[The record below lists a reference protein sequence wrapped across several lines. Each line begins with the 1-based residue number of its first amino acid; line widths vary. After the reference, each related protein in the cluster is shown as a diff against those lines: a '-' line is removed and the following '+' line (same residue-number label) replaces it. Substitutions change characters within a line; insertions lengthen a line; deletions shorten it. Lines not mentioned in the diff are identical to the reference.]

1 MGTGTNFYFNNFQAS
16 NEQGIIEDLIIES
29 IKIYGQDMY
38 YLPRRFANLDP
49 VYTEDSTSFYDR
61 AYPIELYIKSVDGF
75 AGDGDFLSKFGLEI
89 RDRVTFTMAR
99 RIFSDEVGSN
109 EGTTRPL
116 EGDVIYFPLNKKLFK
131 IMFVEH
137 EAIFYQLGS
146 LQTFDIICEL
156 FEYSNETFS
165 TGIPEID
172 ILTDKYESD
181 FTDAGLFTE
190 SGTGNHQLVD
200 ETEGLPILFEE
211 YAQKTDILDDGDM
224 FQEQANTFLDF
235 TEIDPFAEGRRW

>member
-38 YLPRRFANLDP
+38 YLPRRFSNLDP
-49 VYTEDSTSFYDR
+49 VFTEDASSFYDR

-116 EGDVIYFPLNKKLFK
+116 EGDVIYFPLNKKLFQ

-146 LQTFDIICEL
+146 LQTFDVTCEL

-165 TGIPEID
+165 TGIPEVD
-172 ILTDKYESD
+172 ILTKKYETD
-181 FTDAGLFTE
+181 FTEAGLFTE
-190 SGTGNHQLVD
+190 SGNFQLVD
-200 ETEGLPILFEE
+200 EEEGLPILFEE
-211 YAQKTDILDDGDM
+211 YAQKSDLLDDGDM
-224 FQEQANTFLDF
+224 FQQQGNTFLDF

>member
-38 YLPRRFANLDP
+38 YLPRRFSNLDP

-116 EGDVIYFPLNKKLFK
+116 EGDVIYFPLNKKLFQ

-146 LQTFDIICEL
+146 LQTFDVTCEL

-165 TGIPEID
+165 TGIPEVD
-172 ILTDKYESD
+172 ILTKKYETD
-181 FTDAGLFTE
+181 FTEAGLFTE
-190 SGTGNHQLVD
+190 SGNFQLVD
-200 ETEGLPILFEE
+200 EEEGLPILFEE
-211 YAQKTDILDDGDM
+211 YAQKSDLLDDGDM
-224 FQEQANTFLDF
+224 FQQQGNTFLDF

>member
-16 NEQGIIEDLIIES
+16 NEQGVIEDLIIES

-38 YLPRRFANLDP
+38 YLPRRYGNLDP

-61 AYPIELYIKSVDGF
+61 AYPIELYIKNVDGF
-75 AGDGDFLSKFGLEI
+75 AGDGDFLSKFGVEI

-116 EGDVIYFPLNKKLFK
+116 EGDLIYFPLNKKIFQ

-146 LQTFDIICEL
+146 LQTFDVTCEL
-156 FEYSNETFS
+156 FEYSNETFT
-165 TGIPEID
+165 TGIPEVD
-172 ILTDKYESD
+172 RLTVKYESD
-181 FTDAGLFTE
+181 FTEAGLFTE
-190 SGTGNHQLVD
+190 SGDFQLVD
-200 ETEGLPILFEE
+200 EVEGLPILFEE
-211 YAQKTDILDDGDM
+211 YAQKTDILDDNDM
-224 FQEQANTFLDF
+224 FQQQGNEFLDF
-235 TEIDPFAEGRRW
+235 TEFDPFAEGRRW

>member
-29 IKIYGQDMY
+29 IKIYGQDMH
-38 YLPRRFANLDP
+38 YLPRRYGSLDP
-49 VYTEDSTSFYDR
+49 VYTEDAASFYDR
-61 AYPIELYIKSVDGF
+61 AYPIELYIKNVDGF
-75 AGDGDFLSKFGLEI
+75 AGDGDFLSKFGVEI

-99 RIFSDEVGSN
+99 RIFSEEVGSN
-109 EGTTRPL
+109 EGTTRPY
-116 EGDVIYFPLNKKLFK
+116 EGDLIYFPLNRKIFK

-156 FEYSNETFS
+156 FEYSGETFS
-165 TGIPEID
+165 TGIQEID
-172 ILTDKYESD
+172 KLTVKYESD
-181 FTDAGLFTE
+181 FTEAGLFTE
-190 SGTGNHQLVD
+190 SGGFQLVD
-200 ETEGLPILFEE
+200 EQEGLPLLFEE
-211 YAQKTDILDDGDM
+211 YAQNNTILDDGDM
-224 FQEQANTFLDF
+224 FQQQGNTFLDF

>member
-16 NEQGIIEDLIIES
+16 NEQGVIEDLIIES
-29 IKIYGQDMY
+29 IKIYGQDMH
-38 YLPRRFANLDP
+38 YLPRRYGGLDQ
-49 VYTEDSTSFYDR
+49 VYTEDAASFYDR
-61 AYPIELYIKSVDGF
+61 AYPNELYIKNVDGF
-75 AGDGDFLSKFGLEI
+75 QGDGDFLSKFGVEI

-109 EGTTRPL
+109 EGTTRPY
-116 EGDVIYFPLNKKLFK
+116 EGDLIYFPLNKKIFK

-146 LQTFDIICEL
+146 LQTFDVICEL
-156 FEYSNETFS
+156 FEYSGETFT

-172 ILTDKYESD
+172 ILTKKYEFD
-181 FTDAGLFTE
+181 FTDAGLTTE
-190 SGTGNHQLVD
+190 AGDILVD

-211 YAQKTDILDDGDM
+211 YAQKNDLLDDGDM
-224 FQEQANTFLDF
+224 FQQQGNTFLDF

>member
-1 MGTGTNFYFNNFQAS
+1 MGTGTNFYFNNFRAS

-29 IKIYGQDMY
+29 IKIYGQDMH
-38 YLPRRFANLDP
+38 YLPRRYGGLDQ
-49 VYTEDSTSFYDR
+49 VYTEDAASFYDR
-61 AYPIELYIKSVDGF
+61 AYPIELYIKNVDGF
-75 AGDGDFLSKFGLEI
+75 QGDGDFLSKFGVEI

-109 EGTTRPL
+109 EGTTRPY
-116 EGDVIYFPLNKKLFK
+116 EGDLIYFPLNKKIFK

-146 LQTFDIICEL
+146 LQTFDVICEL
-156 FEYSNETFS
+156 FEYSGETFA

-172 ILTDKYESD
+172 ILTKKYEFD
-181 FTDAGLFTE
+181 FTNAGLTTE
-190 SGTGNHQLVD
+190 AGDILVD
-200 ETEGLPILFEE
+200 EAEGLPILFEE
-211 YAQKTDILDDGDM
+211 YTQQSQILDDGDM
-224 FQEQANTFLDF
+224 FQQQGNTFLDF

>member
-16 NEQGIIEDLIIES
+16 NEQGVIEDLIIES
-29 IKIYGQDMY
+29 IKIYGQDMH
-38 YLPRRFANLDP
+38 YLPRRYGKLDE
-49 VYTEDSTSFYDR
+49 VYTEDAASFYDR

-75 AGDGDFLSKFGLEI
+75 QGDGDFLSKFGVEI

-109 EGTTRPL
+109 EGTTRPY
-116 EGDVIYFPLNKKLFK
+116 EGDLIYFPLNKKIFK

-146 LQTFDIICEL
+146 LQTFDVICEL
-156 FEYSNETFS
+156 FEYSGETFS
-165 TGIPEID
+165 TGIPEVD
-172 ILTDKYESD
+172 ILTKKYEFD
-181 FTDAGLFTE
+181 FTDAGLMTE
-190 SGTGNHQLVD
+190 AGDILVD
-200 ETEGLPILFEE
+200 ETEGIPILFEE
-211 YAQKTDILDDGDM
+211 YAQKNDLLDDGDM
-224 FQEQANTFLDF
+224 FQQQGNTFLDF

>member
-16 NEQGIIEDLIIES
+16 NEQGLIEDLIIES

-38 YLPRRFANLDP
+38 YLPRRYGNLDP
-49 VYTEDSTSFYDR
+49 VYTEDATSFYDR

-75 AGDGDFLSKFGLEI
+75 QGDGDFLSKFGVEI

-109 EGTTRPL
+109 EGTTRPY
-116 EGDVIYFPLNKKLFK
+116 EGDLIYFPLNKKIFK

-146 LQTFDIICEL
+146 LQTFDVVCEL
-156 FEYSNETFS
+156 FEYSGETFS
-165 TGIPEID
+165 TGIPEVD
-172 ILTDKYESD
+172 KLTKKYEFD
-181 FTDAGLFTE
+181 FTNSGLLTEAGDI
-190 SGTGNHQLVD
+190 LVD
-200 ETEGLPILFEE
+200 EVEELPILFED
-211 YAQKTDILDDGDM
+211 YAQQSQILDDGDM
-224 FQEQANTFLDF
+224 FQKQGNTFLDF